1 MKRAT
6 IDIRMDCELQRF
18 QYEVEMLIRQ
28 FLPFSAVGFGG
39 TPGAMRLELSA
50 HPLAGRLYDEQ
61 GRLIGQE
68 QWPDQGGKNQAK
80 AMVYRLFSAYL
91 GQRLPWG
98 ILTGV
103 RPSKI
108 PYDFM
113 ESGMTQT
120 EASTCLM
127 KEYLVQREKAELAAA
142 VASKERILLA
152 DHDGMDVSLYVGIPF
167 CPSRCAY
174 CSFVS
179 YDFHSYGTVLPAYV
193 EALLQEM
200 QRTAALLEGRRLQSF
215 YMGGG
220 TPTVLD
226 AGSLDRILERADA
239 LYSFSALREITVEA
253 GRPDTI
259 TREKLRVLADHGVD
273 RISINPQTMN
283 QKTLDAVGRR
293 HSVEQAEV
301 ALETAREDR

>member
-1 MKRAT
+1 MGLLDEACDS
-6 IDIRMDCELQRF
+6 DIRMDCELQRF

-108 PYDFM
+108 PMILWRAGDADGSVHLSD
-113 ESGMTQT
+113 EGVLVRGRKQNSGRGQQGAHTLRTMM
-120 EASTCLM
+120 AWMSVSCDSLSIPVCL
-127 KEYLVQREKAELAAA
+127 LFLC
-142 VASKERILLA
+142 LL
-152 DHDGMDVSLYVGIPF
+152 
-167 CPSRCAY
+167 
-174 CSFVS
+174 
-179 YDFHSYGTVLPAYV
+179 
-193 EALLQEM
+193 
-200 QRTAALLEGRRLQSF
+200 
-215 YMGGG
+215 
-220 TPTVLD
+220 
-226 AGSLDRILERADA
+226 
-239 LYSFSALREITVEA
+239 
-253 GRPDTI
+253 
-259 TREKLRVLADHGVD
+259 
-273 RISINPQTMN
+273 
-283 QKTLDAVGRR
+283 
-293 HSVEQAEV
+293 
-301 ALETAREDR
+301 